1 MTLGSLPFSS
11 APYADESFSG
21 YFMRLAEEN
30 FLDASTR
37 LFLQAG
43 TRLKARYSRSETH
56 LLAEAY
62 GLDPAVLEA
71 MAAFPRV
78 RGGMRNTRFLRSAQV
93 PVCPECLREHG
104 YVRQLWHHVLVTAC
118 PVHRTA
124 LLGHCPDCEAPI
136 TPGPGGYQSCR
147 CGYVFADSAP
157 RPAEPSQLFVA
168 DLLAGHPS
176 VVWAGFANLPDDI
189 ESFWLYLANLMMAE
203 PHRKNAPINWGKALE
218 INQAAY
224 WFADDL
230 PGRFRAF
237 VLSRVQAANAL
248 QTSRFIANL
257 GRWYFELNH
266 AFAEDAYTA
275 IREVAYRV
283 LLEHAQAPL
292 NRKMKQ
298 IGAELLDLK
307 ANFTAAETAR
317 QLGSSADRIVAL
329 VKSGQLKGG
338 MLQGGVSEYCLV
350 ARAEVEAHKQAAAGF
365 VSGKDVLKVLGVS
378 RRTRDRLLEV
388 GLITAVSANQ
398 RPLFAK
404 GDFRLAEAEALL
416 ARLSLGPAG
425 HSNAQLIMLDEIS
438 GKRFSNAQ
446 AGELLRKIFAG
457 ELKPV
462 ARLPAVHGV
471 KAFCFDEQAVM
482 AAVKAAPNSIELSI
496 TELTQLTRWKHESIK
511 SWIDQGFLPAR
522 REPGGHQRVFIAL
535 ADLIAFLSTYVVSS
549 DAADRLGSKTL
560 WLMQPLQTAG
570 VLARG
575 AHQTASGNQRGVL
588 FSVDALINVASRRAS
603 TWTRPTRMAPRRTPG
618 VLDLK
623 DLADGYCGEE
633 IIGDGDHGDGRADD
647 DQEACA

>member
-1 MTLGSLPFSS
+1 MTAINLPFSS
-11 APYADESFSG
+11 APYEDESFTG
-21 YFMRLAEEN
+21 YLMRLAEEN
-30 FLDASTR
+30 LLDSSTR

-43 TRLKARYSRSETH
+43 LRFKARYSRSEVHQLGET
-56 LLAEAY
+56 Y
-62 GLDPAVLEA
+62 GLDPSALQA
-71 MAAFPRV
+71 MAAFPSV
-78 RGGMRNTRFLRSAQV
+78 RGGMRNTRFLRSAQL

-124 LLGHCPDCEAPI
+124 LLGQCPDCEAPI

-147 CGYVFADSAP
+147 CGCVFAQITSL
-157 RPAEPSQLFVA
+157 PAETPQLFVA
-168 DLLAGHPS
+168 DLLAVHAS

-189 ESFWLYLANLMMAE
+189 ESFWLYLANLVMAE

-218 INQAAY
+218 INRAANQ
-224 WFADDL
+224 FADDL
-230 PGRFRAF
+230 PSRFHTF

-266 AFAEDAYTA
+266 AFADDAYTA

-283 LLEHAQAPL
+283 LLEHARAPL

-298 IGAELLDLK
+298 IGAELLNLK

-350 ARAEVEAHKQAAAGF
+350 ARAEVEAHKEAAAGF

-388 GLITAVSANQ
+388 GLLTAVPANQ

-416 ARLSLGPAG
+416 ARLSLGHAG
-425 HSNAQLIMLDEIS
+425 HSNAKLIMLDEIS
-438 GKRFSNAQ
+438 GKRFSDAQ

-471 KAFCFDEQAVM
+471 KAFCFDEEAVM
-482 AAVKAAPNSIELSI
+482 AAVKTAPSSIELTI

-522 REPGGHQRVFIAL
+522 REPGGKHRVYVAL
-535 ADLIAFLSTYVVSS
+535 ADLITFLSTYVVAGDS
-549 DAADRLGSKTL
+549 AERLGSKTL
-560 WLMQPLQTAG
+560 WLMKPLETAG
-570 VLARG
+570 VFARG
-575 AHQTASGNQRGVL
+575 AHQTSSGNQRGVL
-588 FSVDALINVASRRAS
+588 FSVDALINVASLRAS
-603 TWTRPTRMAPRRTPG
+603 TWTRPARIAATQPAG
-618 VLDLK
+618 VLALK
-623 DLADGYCGEE
+623 DVADSYCGEADAPADNVG
-633 IIGDGDHGDGRADD
+633 GDNL
-647 DQEACA
+647 EACA